1 MEIPPKPI
9 NIDILVFLKVDIYDM
24 NLLQAFRNKIRYF
37 GATFGIF
44 LGKSWA
50 IFGHFLVKS
59 LVLHTFWTIIT
70 LDLVCVSL
78 SRRKI

>member
-24 NLLQAFRNKIRYF
+24 NF